1 MRTLLYEKFVIKAKQ
16 QDERNDFGQLEDS
29 TSNSLPEPV
38 REFYNYANPID
49 VELRMA
55 DLTSIKFY
63 SADSLPA
70 LQQEYRMPE
79 EYFVFATREGDPI
92 FIKDGKVYTAVHGTG
107 EWEKELLFNS
117 FNEFLENIIDQIN
130 L

>member
-1 MRTLLYEKFVIKAKQ
+1 MLYKKFVEKAKQ
-16 QDERNDFGQLEDS
+16 QDERNEFGQLEES
-29 TSNSLPEPV
+29 TSKSLPEPV
-38 REFYNYANPID
+38 REFYNYANPVD

-55 DLTSIKFY
+55 DLTSIKLY

-79 EYFVFATREGDPI
+79 EFYVVATREGDPI
-92 FIKDGKVYTAVHGTG
+92 FIKNGKVYTAVHGAG
-107 EWEKELLFNS
+107 EWDKELLFNS
-117 FNEFLENIIDQIN
+117 FNEFLENIIDQIK